1 MKLKF
6 RPTETYTKETGLVI
20 VLILLLTAYW
30 KEDLFF
36 ILLSIE
42 TLIVVMTI
50 PVVLKPLAV
59 IWYYFATALGN
70 ITNRIILTIIFG
82 VVLAPVGMIR
92 RSLGF
97 DPMKRKAWKNGSN
110 SVFTERDH
118 VFTPDDL
125 NMPY

>member
-6 RPTETYTKETGLVI
+6 LPTQAYTKDTGLVI

-30 KEDLFF
+30 KGDLFF
-36 ILLSIE
+36 ILLSIV
-42 TLIVVMTI
+42 TLVVAMTI
-50 PVVLKPLAV
+50 PVVLKPVAV
-59 IWYYFATALGN
+59 IWYYFSTALGH

-82 VVLAPVGMIR
+82 VVLTPVGMIR

-97 DPMKRKAWKNGSN
+97 DPMKRKAWKNGSA

-118 VFTPDDL
+118 VFISDDL